1 MRHPAVLA
9 KMAATVASIA
19 PGRLIVAIGSGDE
32 MSRSENESYGIPYY
46 SGDDRVPQMI
56 SAADAVRR
64 YVTTESVSMSDAY
77 VTLEDLPVSPAPEPP
92 KVWLGGRSQAVLQAA
107 GRVGDGWNG
116 WAGTPEGFAHD
127 AAIVVA
133 AATGRDVQLTWGGL
147 VIMADTDDAAQA
159 KLGKRDPKGY
169 VVGGPNTVART
180 LGRFVEAG
188 ATHLVVTFTDPA
200 DPSNYARL
208 GSEIRRL
215 LGLG

>member
-1 MRHPAVLA
+1 
-9 KMAATVASIA
+9 
-19 PGRLIVAIGSGDE
+19 
-32 MSRSENESYGIPYY
+32 
-46 SGDDRVPQMI
+46 
-56 SAADAVRR
+56 
-64 YVTTESVSMSDAY
+64 MSDAY

-180 LGRFVEAG
+180 LGGSWRG

-200 DPSNYARL
+200 DPSNYARWAPRSS
-208 GSEIRRL
+208 GSS
-215 LGLG
+215 GLG